1 MAQPDAAMAVGI
13 GFEASGTFR
22 GLFVCPRPKRGAMPA
37 AVTSVLTVEDDPLV
51 RADLKLVLE
60 DAGFAVVADAGDGLA
75 AIELARR
82 HRPDVILIDLGLPL
96 LDGVQ
101 ATRQI
106 LAERDVPIVALTGRA
121 RWFAEDAIDAGVSA
135 YVLKPFAGDEVVAAL
150 HNALA
155 DHADAEVDDPRAV
168 SLRAL
173 EELVSTLGYPVEW
186 AATLEEQAWQRGHVW
201 RFGGSGKRSDSR

>member
-1 MAQPDAAMAVGI
+1 
-13 GFEASGTFR
+13 
-22 GLFVCPRPKRGAMPA
+22 LFAHDDRNEEPMSA
-37 AVTSVLTVEDDPLV
+37 AVASVLAVEDDPLV

-60 DAGFAVVADAGDGLA
+60 DAGFDVVADAGDGLA
-75 AIELARR
+75 AVELARR
-82 HRPDVILIDLGLPL
+82 HRPDVIVIDLGLPL

-101 ATRQI
+101 ATRRI

-121 RWFAEDAIDAGVSA
+121 RWFAEDAIEAGVSA

-155 DHADAEVDDPRAV
+155 GHIETDPDPRAV

-173 EELVSTLGYPVEW
+173 EELVSTLGYPIEW
-186 AATLEEQAWQRGHVW
+186 AATLEEEAWRRGHVW
-201 RFGGSGKRSDSR
+201 KVADSRRSDAR